1 MFSGTIGPDVDGRS
15 LVLNAT
21 YEPICV
27 VSSRRALVL
36 VIEEKA
42 ELVRETGRLYRAAR
56 VSFPEPSVVRLAHY
70 VRVPYTARIAITR
83 RSVFA
88 RDGHRCQYCGGQAEN
103 IDHVTPRSRGG
114 AHIWENVVAA
124 CRRCN
129 SLKEDRLLEEA
140 GLTLHRAPHAPR
152 SRVWLLAA
160 SGELRADWQPYVA
173 PLFERAAG

>member
-1 MFSGTIGPDVDGRS
+1 MDGRS
-15 LVLNAT
+15 LVLNST

-42 ELVRETGRLYRAAR
+42 ELVHDTGRCYRSER
-56 VSFPEPSVVRLAHY
+56 VAFPEPSVVRLAHY
-70 VRVPYTARIAITR
+70 VRLPRTARIAITR

-129 SLKEDRLLEEA
+129 ALKEDRLLEET
-140 GLTLHRAPHAPR
+140 GFTLRRMPHAPR

-160 SGELRADWQPYVA
+160 SGDVRAEWEPYVA
-173 PLFERAAG
+173 PLLERAG

>member
-1 MFSGTIGPDVDGRS
+1 MDGRS
-15 LVLNAT
+15 LVLNST

-42 ELVRETGRLYRAAR
+42 ELVHDTGRCYRSER
-56 VSFPEPSVVRLAHY
+56 VAFPEPSVVRLAHY
-70 VRVPYTARIAITR
+70 VRLPRTARIAITR

-129 SLKEDRLLEEA
+129 ALKEDRLLEET
-140 GLTLHRAPHAPR
+140 GFTLRRMPHAPR

-160 SGELRADWQPYVA
+160 SGDVRAEWEPYVA
-173 PLFERAAG
+173 PLLQRAG

>member
-88 RDGHRCQYCGGQAEN
+88 RDGHRCQYCGG
-103 IDHVTPRSRGG
+103 
-114 AHIWENVVAA
+114 
-124 CRRCN
+124 
-129 SLKEDRLLEEA
+129 
-140 GLTLHRAPHAPR
+140 
-152 SRVWLLAA
+152 
-160 SGELRADWQPYVA
+160 
-173 PLFERAAG
+173 

>member
-1 MFSGTIGPDVDGRS
+1 MNGRS

-36 VIEEKA
+36 VIEGKA
-42 ELVRETGRLYRAAR
+42 ELVHATGRYYHAER
-56 VSFPEPSVVRLAHY
+56 VAFPEPSVVRLAHY
-70 VRVPYTARIAITR
+70 VRVPHQARIAISR
-83 RSVFA
+83 RAVFA

-124 CRRCN
+124 CHRCN
-129 SLKEDRLLEEA
+129 ALKEDRLLEET
-140 GLTLHRAPHAPR
+140 GLTLRRAPHTPR
-152 SRVWLLAA
+152 SRVWLLA
-160 SGELRADWQPYVA
+160 SGGELRAEWELYVA
-173 PLFERAAG
+173 PLSERAAG

>member
-1 MFSGTIGPDVDGRS
+1 MDGRS

-42 ELVRETGRLYRAAR
+42 ELVHDTGRRYHSER
-56 VSFPEPSVVRLAHY
+56 VAFPEPSVVRLAHY
-70 VRVPYTARIAITR
+70 VRLPRTARIAITR

-129 SLKEDRLLEEA
+129 ALKEDRLLEET
-140 GLTLHRAPHAPR
+140 GFTLHRMPHAPR

-160 SGELRADWQPYVA
+160 SGDVRAEWEPYVA
-173 PLFERAAG
+173 PLLERAG

>member
-1 MFSGTIGPDVDGRS
+1 MDGRS
-15 LVLNAT
+15 LVLNST
-21 YEPICV
+21 YAPSCG

-42 ELVRETGRLYRAAR
+42 ELVHDTGRCYRSER
-56 VSFPEPSVVRLAHY
+56 VAFPEPSVVRLAHY
-70 VRVPYTARIAITR
+70 VRLPRTARIAITR

-129 SLKEDRLLEEA
+129 ALKEDRLLEET
-140 GLTLHRAPHAPR
+140 GFTLRRTPHAPR

-160 SGELRADWQPYVA
+160 SGDVRAEWEPYVA
-173 PLFERAAG
+173 PLLQRAG

>member
-1 MFSGTIGPDVDGRS
+1 MDGRS
-15 LVLNAT
+15 LVLNST

-42 ELVRETGRLYRAAR
+42 ELVHDTGRRYRSER
-56 VSFPEPSVVRLAHY
+56 VAFPEPSVVRLAHY
-70 VRVPYTARIAITR
+70 VRLPRTARIAITR

-129 SLKEDRLLEEA
+129 ALKEDRLLEET
-140 GLTLHRAPHAPR
+140 GFTLRRTPHAPR

-160 SGELRADWQPYVA
+160 SGDVRAEWEPYVA
-173 PLFERAAG
+173 PLLQRAG

>member
-1 MFSGTIGPDVDGRS
+1 VDGRS
-15 LVLNAT
+15 LVLNST

-42 ELVRETGRLYRAAR
+42 ELVHDTGRCYRSER
-56 VSFPEPSVVRLAHY
+56 VAFPEPSVVRLAHY
-70 VRVPYTARIAITR
+70 VRLPRTARIAITR

-129 SLKEDRLLEEA
+129 ALKEDRLLEET
-140 GLTLHRAPHAPR
+140 GFTLRRMPHAPR

-160 SGELRADWQPYVA
+160 SGDVRAEWEPYVA
-173 PLFERAAG
+173 PLLQRAG

>member
-1 MFSGTIGPDVDGRS
+1 MNGRS

-36 VIEEKA
+36 VIDQKA
-42 ELVRETGRLYRAAR
+42 ELVHDTGRHYHSEK
-56 VSFPEPSVVRLAHY
+56 VVFPEPSVVRLSHF
-70 VRVPYTARIAITR
+70 VRVPRQARIAITR

-103 IDHVTPRSRGG
+103 IDHITPRSRGG

-129 SLKEDRLLEEA
+129 ALKEDRLLEET
-140 GLTLHRAPHAPR
+140 GLTLRRLPHAPY

-160 SGELRADWQPYVA
+160 SGDVRTEWKPYVA
-173 PLFERAAG
+173 PLVERAAG

>member
-1 MFSGTIGPDVDGRS
+1 MFSGTIGSDVDGRS

-42 ELVRETGRLYRAAR
+42 ELVHETGRLYHAAR
-56 VSFPEPSVVRLAHY
+56 VAFPEPSVVRLAHY

-140 GLTLHRAPHAPR
+140 GFTLRRAPHAPR